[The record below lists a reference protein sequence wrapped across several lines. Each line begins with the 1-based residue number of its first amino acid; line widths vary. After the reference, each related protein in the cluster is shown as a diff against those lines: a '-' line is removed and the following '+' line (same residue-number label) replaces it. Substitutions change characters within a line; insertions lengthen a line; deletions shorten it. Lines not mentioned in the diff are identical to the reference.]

1 MADMHD
7 GWAEVAC
14 AHGSEGGVC
23 AWQPCMAAGSRVS
36 VHRNEILIGSEAAPQ
51 LSEQK
56 ARCWLEGVSS

>member
-1 MADMHD
+1 MHD

-36 VHRNEILIGSEAAPQ
+36 VHRN
-51 LSEQK
+51 
-56 ARCWLEGVSS
+56 